1 MSTLYT
7 QNLNKNQ
14 FQIYKKLEN
23 FNDQFI
29 LAGGTALMLQINH
42 RKSYDFDCFSEKP
55 LSKLLLRKVVKIF
68 GNGINLHI
76 DNNNLLLFTTP
87 EGVKVDLVYYPY
99 KQLHQIIK
107 NAPISLFDIKDI
119 ASNKAYTI
127 GRRATWR
134 DYVDLFYLL
143 KNNAVTIESVI
154 DEAKIRFGG
163 EFSEKLF
170 LEQLVYFK
178 DLEIVPIEFLNQSYT
193 PLQIKSLLENIT
205 QLYTNTKLDYTKN

>member
-1 MSTLYT
+1 MSTLFT
-7 QNLNKNQ
+7 HNLNKNQ
-14 FQIYKKLEN
+14 FQVYKKLEI
-23 FNDQFI
+23 FNNQFI
-29 LAGGTALMLQINH
+29 LAGGTSLMLQINH

-55 LSKLLLRKVVKIF
+55 LNGALLRKVVKIF
-68 GNGINLHI
+68 GNNINIHV
-76 DNNNLLLFTTP
+76 DNSNLLLFTTS

-99 KQLHQIIK
+99 KPLHQIIN
-107 NAPISLFDIKDI
+107 NAPISLFDVQDI

-143 KNNAVTIESVI
+143 KNNIVKIEKTIS
-154 DEAKIRFGG
+154 EAKIRFGG

-178 DLEIVPIEFLNQSYT
+178 DLEIVPIEFIKKGYT
-193 PLQIKSLLENIT
+193 PTEIKKELENIVQKHT
-205 QLYTNTKLDYTKN
+205 RTKLTLS